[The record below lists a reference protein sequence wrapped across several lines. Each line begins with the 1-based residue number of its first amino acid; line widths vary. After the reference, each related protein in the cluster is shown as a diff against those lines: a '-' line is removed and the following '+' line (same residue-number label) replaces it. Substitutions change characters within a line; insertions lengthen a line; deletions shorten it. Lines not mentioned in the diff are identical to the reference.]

1 MTTPYETVRWE
12 LVPGHTALVV
22 IDDQRDFLH
31 PDGWYAQNGID
42 IEHMRRVIEPTQRL
56 VAACRAAACP

>member
-31 PDGWYAQNGID
+31 PEGWYAKSGID

-56 VAACRAAACP
+56 GAGQRA